1 MSNTRSGLNTELEA
15 LLARV
20 RTLATAPQRSDENA
34 PSPPTEGVRKEAG
47 GSLSREFDELVEVLK
62 REIDDLPPMTCL
74 AIFGLGVLTGRLLST

>member
-1 MSNTRSGLNTELEA
+1 MSNTKPGLNAELEA
-15 LLARV
+15 LLERV
-20 RTLATAPQRSDENA
+20 RTLATTPQRSDEDA
-34 PSPPTEGVRKEAG
+34 PSPSTEHVREEAG